1 MRFPKEGL
9 LVALSASGVRAVN
22 NGLARTPQMGW
33 NNWNTFHCSVSST
46 LLTNTAK
53 LLTEYGLQDLG
64 YKYVVLDD
72 CWSSGR
78 DANGKLVADTT
89 KFPDGMGAVADAL
102 HEQGFLFGMYSSAGE
117 MTCAR
122 YAGSLDYEENDAQS
136 FADWG
141 VDYLKYDNCY
151 HMGRFGTP
159 LISFNRFNEMAKAL
173 KKTGRSILYSLCNW
187 GEDYVH
193 TWGGSIANSWRISG
207 DIYDS
212 FARPDDL
219 CSCTNA
225 ADPACIAPGTHCS
238 VLAIINKVAPYID
251 RGLPGGWNDLDM
263 LEVGHGGMTEE
274 EYKAHFSMWAALKSP
289 LLLGNDLRAMTAS
302 SLAIINNPAIIALN
316 QDPRGRAIQRIS
328 RDLDVPVDRHGVG
341 ETHVWSGPLANG
353 DQVVIFLNAAD
364 ADLDMSASLEDIF
377 IMDGVGTAP
386 QIQQDWAVHD
396 LWGNSGSRMSLH
408 DAQALLDAKDADAR
422 RSFLQTKLDWYNATE
437 LPYAQGLSRRDP
449 RLFGERIGVVEA
461 GGKIS
466 ARVPRHAAKVFR
478 LQSVSGQDTTRKS
491 LLRDEL

>member
-1 MRFPKEGL
+1 MRFSREGL
-9 LVALSASGVRAVN
+9 LVALSTSTVQAVN

-33 NNWNTFHCSVSST
+33 NNWNTFACSVSSA
-46 LLTNTAK
+46 LLTSTAQ

-72 CWSSGR
+72 CWSAGR
-78 DANGKLVADTT
+78 DVADGRLVADEA
-89 KFPDGMGAVADAL
+89 KFPGGMKPLADAL
-102 HEQGFLFGMYSSAGE
+102 HEKGFLFGMYSSAGE

-122 YAGSLDYEENDAQS
+122 YAGSLDHEEADAAS
-136 FADWG
+136 FASWG
-141 VDYLKYDNCY
+141 IDYLKYDNCY

-159 LISFNRFNEMAKAL
+159 LISFDRFNAMAKAL
-173 KKTGRSILYSLCNW
+173 KKTGRAILYSLCSW

-193 TWGGSIANSWRISG
+193 TWGGSIANSWRVSG

-219 CSCTNA
+219 CSCTDA

-289 LLLGNDLRAMTAS
+289 LLLGNDLRIMTPS
-302 SLAIINNPAIIALN
+302 TLTIITNPAIIALN
-316 QDPRGRAIQRIS
+316 QDPRGRAVQRIS
-328 RDLDVPVDRHGVG
+328 RNTSVPQDRYGIG

-377 IMDGVGTAP
+377 IMDGVGGTAA
-386 QIQQDWAVHD
+386 QVRQDWAVHD
-396 LWGNSGSRMSLH
+396 LWGKGARMETE
-408 DAQALLDAKDADAR
+408 DAR
-422 RSFLQTKLDWYNATE
+422 RVLDAEGEEARRAVLKGLGWYNATE
-437 LPYAQGLSRRDP
+437 VPYAEGLRMRDP
-449 RLFGERIGVVEA
+449 RLFGEKIGVVEK
-461 GGKIS
+461 GGDLS
-466 ARVPRHAAKVFR
+466 VRVPRHAAKVFR
-478 LQSVSGQDTTRKS
+478 LQSVSGEDTARKS
-491 LLRDEL
+491 LVRDEL